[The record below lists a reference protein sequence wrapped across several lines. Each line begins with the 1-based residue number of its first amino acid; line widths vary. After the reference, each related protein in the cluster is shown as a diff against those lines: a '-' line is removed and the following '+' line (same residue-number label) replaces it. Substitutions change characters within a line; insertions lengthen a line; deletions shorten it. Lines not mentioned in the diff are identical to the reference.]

1 MMTELQFS
9 PFQTIFNLTFDE
21 ATKKVQLIDLK
32 PIAFKLKEQTDW
44 SDFKINQNIQFYQQ
58 FLALSLMYKDIA
70 IGITE
75 DADKV
80 WHTHIYDTSKYLVDC
95 QLVFGGYFH
104 HFPYFGLRGIEDSK
118 NLQIAAKKSHE
129 LYIEHFGIS
138 PFIYDKLSGEVALTP
153 QAALCAAEDGSS
165 CAKCITT
172 FNTATDMNKLQTLL
186 NADRP
191 SFAY

>member
-1 MMTELQFS
+1 MTQVIFN
-9 PFQTIFNLTFDE
+9 PFQTVFNLTFEE
-21 ATKKVQLIDLK
+21 AVEKVQSIDLK
-32 PIAFKLKEQTDW
+32 PIAFKIKEETDW

-58 FLALSLMYKDIA
+58 FLVLSLMYKDVP

-80 WHTHIYDTSKYLVDC
+80 WHTHIYDTSKYFVDC
-95 QLVFGGYFH
+95 QIVFGGYFH
-104 HFPYFGLRGIEDSK
+104 HFPYFGLRGESDLN

-129 LYIEHFGIS
+129 LYIKHFGIS

-153 QAALCAAEDGSS
+153 QAALCAAEDGSA

-172 FNTATDMNKLQTLL
+172 FNTSTDLNKLQVLF
-186 NADRP
+186 NSERP
-191 SFAY
+191 SLAF